1 MSFRLLVPSLC
12 LALLPGC
19 APVLGSIG
27 TDAAVASQHSEAEA
41 DDQEAH
47 PGPPSLFRFSAGLG
61 AGKADLTCDGCTFDS
76 RTGFSAFLTVDRR
89 VASKTLIGLEANGW
103 TREKSGVDVR
113 IWGVM
118 AHLTQ
123 YLTRSAGPFLSAGLG
138 WTGFH
143 IDETI
148 EDVSGD
154 GLGFSGRLGY
164 EIEAGRIA
172 IVPYVGYLRGLG
184 GGGVNVGDSHQSTDV
199 LIHNFQLGLGI
210 SFP

>member
-1 MSFRLLVPSLC
+1 MSSRLLGLSLY
-12 LALLPGC
+12 LALLLPGC
-19 APVLGSIG
+19 APVLGSTG
-27 TDAAVASQHSEAEA
+27 TDVAVGSQRSEGGGKDASAGEGSR
-41 DDQEAH
+41 
-47 PGPPSLFRFSAGLG
+47 FRFSAGLG
-61 AGKADLTCDGCTFDS
+61 AGKADLTCDGCAFDS
-76 RTGFSAFLTVDRR
+76 RTGYSAFLSVDRR
-89 VASKTLIGLEANGW
+89 VAPNTLLGIEANGW

-123 YLTRSAGPFLSAGLG
+123 YLTRGAGPFLSAGLG

-143 IDETI
+143 VDQSIQ
-148 EDVSGD
+148 DVSGD

-172 IVPYVGYLRGLG
+172 VVPYVGYLRGLG

-199 LIHNFQLGLGI
+199 RVHSFQLGLGI
-210 SFP
+210 SVP